1 MNVITEVRQFYQ
13 ISDDCFGEGG
23 ESWIYGVKGHP
34 SLCAKIYK
42 KVKPEQEAKIR
53 AMVNERF
60 DGMVEGR
67 RLFTW
72 PLHLLYDSSGK
83 FVGYLMHREEGQPL
97 FNVMR
102 PDKRDT
108 VFSTP
113 YHWTYSIAVAYHLAW
128 LFEYAHDHGYVIGD
142 ANSANFLVHK
152 DGSVVVID
160 VDSFEFTDKAT
171 GQHYRTGVG
180 VPSYVPPELQG
191 KNMSRNN
198 YTEASDDFA
207 LAVHVFELLVGSHPF
222 AATVQTTD
230 QESLPY
236 SDATYNIVH
245 GICPWFRQT
254 PGVKVPLYALDLA
267 ALPAKFRTAFRYT
280 FTYDEN
286 TVRDAISNRVKAG
299 IYKMLLLDL
308 YNRRSSFVTCS
319 VNPAHCYLQDHNRS
333 CPFCAAE
340 QRVRSAWEQIN
351 GEPPQPAV
359 RPASSRPAVSNGYA
373 AGNPAP
379 RLTPS
384 APGDT
389 SANSSSKSKSKTLLN
404 SFKSLFSKS

>member
-1 MNVITEVRQFYQ
+1 MNVITESRQLYQ
-13 ISDDCFGEGG
+13 LSEDSFGEGG
-23 ESWIYGVKGHP
+23 ESRVYGVEGQP

-67 RLFTW
+67 RLYAW
-72 PLHLLYDSSGK
+72 PLHLLYDLSGR
-83 FVGYLMHREEGQPL
+83 FAGYLMHREEGQPL

-102 PDKRDT
+102 PDKRDK

-113 YHWTYSIAVAYHLAW
+113 YNWTHSIAVAYHLAW
-128 LFEYAHDHGYVIGD
+128 LFEYAHDHGYIIGD
-142 ANSANFLVHK
+142 ANSANFLVRR

-160 VDSFEFTDKAT
+160 VDSFEFTDKVT

-191 KNMSRNN
+191 RNMSRNN

-207 LAVHVFELLVGSHPF
+207 LAIHLFELLVGAHPF
-222 AATVQTTD
+222 SAAIQTTD
-230 QESLPY
+230 QRSLPY

-254 PGVKVPLYALDLA
+254 PNVKVPPYALELA
-267 ALPAKFRTAFRYT
+267 ALPAKFRTAFGYT

-286 TVRDAISNRVKAG
+286 TVRAAIPNRVKAG
-299 IYKMLLLDL
+299 IYKMLLLEL
-308 YNRRSSFVTCS
+308 YRRRSFVTCS
-319 VNPAHCYLQDHNRS
+319 ANPAHRYLKDHNRS

-340 QRVRSAWEQIN
+340 QRVRSAWEQLS

-359 RPASSRPAVSNGYA
+359 QLAPSRPAVSVGYPS
-373 AGNPAP
+373 GNPVP

-384 APGDT
+384 ASGGA
-389 SANSSSKSKSKTLLN
+389 SANASSGSKSKTLLR